1 MKRLLLSFTATAG
14 MLLLGGVSASA
25 QTTLTLKASEGTFY
39 SATGSASYYSQW
51 TSATD
56 PVITILDGE
65 NRSNM
70 NPVNTDDFELHEGT
84 GNLTHGF
91 TVSVADGYVIT
102 GMTVTV
108 TTAVDDMSVTVGTVS
123 QTLTAD
129 EATEYTV
136 SGLWRQAVGI
146 TVTSTGA
153 VNEGAT
159 FSNWTVTVQEDA
171 DLSKMQIK
179 SIGSAITTMPVEGT
193 WYLIENNKGSGYTPA
208 GDTGDGKDIT
218 RASSADAVQVGDYVM
233 DVMQYMLG
241 FYPTALV
248 SSTGVGNVCNLQF
261 ATGNYWASAASISD
275 GTAITA
281 TSSLASAGDYN
292 VYPTATGGTTFG
304 LNAYDM
310 GKLVDNNGAGGAVVG
325 WESGY
330 NTATSGN
337 NVWLLYPLELEQVE
351 DEVAEEHEHE
361 VVLEALIEE
370 AQAAYDANQI
380 YDTDIDFGFSS
391 GNGVGN
397 GIIQS
402 TAQFSSPYTDPTE
415 GSVDNLLDNDAD
427 EYWHSTWHNG
437 DVENG
442 VHYIQ
447 VDVSDT
453 YLSGD
458 NAFTGGPL
466 LVNILRRNT
475 NNDHVTKMSVKDGSD
490 TWIADLDLPFGS
502 AGERVVAGFTCPA
515 NVYTL
520 RFYEEETYGTEGGMN
535 RGYFHLGDFQ
545 LFYTTD
551 TGSPNYGVQE
561 AEDLAAAIATAQ
573 ATLDVALAG
582 SGSVS
587 EADIQALQA
596 ALDAYN
602 AYFGAQT
609 ELNEKLLE
617 AIELAYDA
625 YEANCGYE
633 DLVLESAG
641 DNLIKSADQ
650 LSSPYSETEDA
661 LGNLIDN
668 DIETHWD
675 SKWSS
680 GSVDN
685 GVHYIQVELP
695 EDFDGGEIQVYIER
709 RNNTYNNHI
718 TEMSVKGIV
727 SDEYGREATYRIALL
742 ELPYASHYQE
752 GEEEYAGFTCPAGVK
767 TLRFYEEATA
777 GENEYNA
784 GFWHLSEFH
793 LYESSLT
800 DDCGNTTL
808 KTVDKKNETLLAA
821 ISTALATY
829 GICTEDDITAL
840 ETAISTYL
848 HEDIS
853 WTLGADYGTLILPFN
868 DNVDT
873 NGLTVYPCTAVS
885 STGDEVE
892 LTTTVNAIAPKT
904 PYIVSGTAGSFTF
917 SGDASFKTS
926 LYTEGLLTG
935 TLTGTTAP
943 TNSYVLQ
950 LHEGEDK
957 PAFYLVDG
965 SSTITVGNYHAY
977 LTLADESDDEG
988 SGVKAAVISFP
999 GSGTATAIEAVE
1011 SEAEA
1016 GGDAIYDLSGRKVAK
1031 AQKGIYIVNGK
1042 KVVIK

>member
-39 SATGSASYYSQW
+39 SATGSSSYYSQW

-65 NRSNM
+65 DRSNM

-123 QTLTAD
+123 NALTAD
-129 EATEYTV
+129 EATQYTV

-159 FSNWTVTVQEDA
+159 FSNWTVTVQEDV

-193 WYLIENNKGSGYTPA
+193 WYLIENNRGSTYTPA

-218 RASSADAVQVGDYVM
+218 RASSADAVQVVYDVM
-233 DVMQYMLG
+233 DVVQYLLG

-261 ATGNYWASAASISD
+261 ATGNYWASAANISN

-292 VYPTATGGTTFG
+292 VYPTATGGTTFA

-325 WESGY
+325 WDSGY

-370 AQAAYDANQI
+370 AQAAYDANDGG

-391 GNGVGN
+391 GDGVGN

-402 TAQFSSPYTDPTE
+402 TAQFSSPYDDPTE

-427 EYWHSTWHNG
+427 KYWHSTWQNG

-447 VDVSDT
+447 VDLSGT

-520 RFYEEETYGTEGGMN
+520 RFYEEETYGTQGGMN

-545 LFYTTD
+545 LFYTTY
-551 TGSPNYGVQE
+551 TESYNSGLQE
-561 AEDLAAAIATAQ
+561 AEDLATAIATAQ
-573 ATLDVALAG
+573 ATLDAALEG

-602 AYFGAQT
+602 AVFAAHNTLAAELQEVIEKAQAT
-609 ELNEKLLE
+609 HDN
-617 AIELAYDA
+617 YDG
-625 YEANCGYE
+625 GYGMSVE
-633 DLVLESAG
+633 TGFSEG
-641 DNLIKSADQ
+641 NGIGNGLIRQNAQ
-650 LSSPYSETEDA
+650 FSSPYTETNEGEGSLND
-661 LGNLIDN
+661 LLDN
-668 DIETHWD
+668 DASTFWHSTWH
-675 SKWSS
+675 
-680 GSVDN
+680 N
-685 GVHYIQVELP
+685 GDVEDGIHYI
-695 EDFDGGEIQVYIER
+695 
-709 RNNTYNNHI
+709 
-718 TEMSVKGIV
+718 
-727 SDEYGREATYRIALL
+727 
-742 ELPYASHYQE
+742 
-752 GEEEYAGFTCPAGVK
+752 
-767 TLRFYEEATA
+767 
-777 GENEYNA
+777 
-784 GFWHLSEFH
+784 
-793 LYESSLT
+793 
-800 DDCGNTTL
+800 
-808 KTVDKKNETLLAA
+808 
-821 ISTALATY
+821 
-829 GICTEDDITAL
+829 
-840 ETAISTYL
+840 
-848 HEDIS
+848 
-853 WTLGADYGTLILPFN
+853 
-868 DNVDT
+868 
-873 NGLTVYPCTAVS
+873 
-885 STGDEVE
+885 EVE
-892 LTTTVNAIAPKT
+892 M
-904 PYIVSGTAGSFTF
+904 
-917 SGDASFKTS
+917 
-926 LYTEGLLTG
+926 
-935 TLTGTTAP
+935 
-943 TNSYVLQ
+943 
-950 LHEGEDK
+950 
-957 PAFYLVDG
+957 
-965 SSTITVGNYHAY
+965 
-977 LTLADESDDEG
+977 
-988 SGVKAAVISFP
+988 
-999 GSGTATAIEAVE
+999 
-1011 SEAEA
+1011 
-1016 GGDAIYDLSGRKVAK
+1016 
-1031 AQKGIYIVNGK
+1031 
-1042 KVVIK
+1042 